1 MKLRAYITGCAGPVL
16 TEEEKSLFREL
27 PPCGLI
33 LFDRN
38 CQDPNQI
45 RDLVAM
51 FREAVGDE
59 TVLILIDQEG
69 GRVQRLKPVPE
80 SVLWQHLAGAGSWR
94 QWPTGRSYGELYH
107 NDAAK
112 GLEATRLVYQLLSS
126 ELLALGINVN
136 CVPVLD
142 IPVEGSHDI
151 IGDRAY
157 GTDIATVVTLGKV
170 AAQAHLSQGVLPVIK
185 HVPGH
190 GRADADSHHEL
201 PVLDTDLDSLKTV
214 DFMPF
219 KLLNDLPLA
228 MTAHVLIPSLDK
240 DQPVSTSKGIMK
252 DIVRDWIGYDG
263 LVMSDDLYMEALSGS
278 MAVRAKAVLDAGCD
292 VGLYCKGILEQV
304 RQTGEMS
311 PVLAGDALRRFQA
324 SVDLLGQAEEF
335 DRDKADY
342 YVKLLNG
349 TR

>member
-16 TEEEKSLFREL
+16 TEEEKSVFREL

-38 CQDPNQI
+38 CQDPDQI
-45 RDLVAM
+45 RNLIAS
-51 FREAVGDE
+51 FKEAVGE
-59 TVLILIDQEG
+59 QTVLILIDQEG
-69 GRVQRLKPVPE
+69 GRVQRLKPKAE
-80 SVLWQHLAGAGSWR
+80 SANWQDLAGAGSWR

-107 NDAAK
+107 KDAAQ
-112 GLEATRLVYQLLSS
+112 GLEATKLVYQLLSS

-157 GTDIATVVTLGKV
+157 GTDIETVVTLGKV

-190 GRADADSHHEL
+190 GRANADSHYEL
-201 PVLDTDLDSLKTV
+201 PVLHTDLDILKTV

-240 DQPVSTSKGIMK
+240 DQPVSTSKTIMK
-252 DIVRDWIGYDG
+252 DIIRDWIGYDG

-278 MAVRAKAVLDAGCD
+278 MDQRAKAVLEAGCD
-292 VGLYCKGILEQV
+292 VGLYCKGILEQIK
-304 RQTGEMS
+304 QTGEMS
-311 PVLAGDALRRFQA
+311 PVLAGDALRRFESSTA
-324 SVDLLGQAEEF
+324 LLGKADEF

-342 YVKLLNG
+342 YVKLLTG
-349 TR
+349 IE